1 MSEPRSDR
9 NKMGLLGAVSFV
21 CGNIIGSG
29 LFITPTAILQYT
41 NSVGLSLLV
50 WFLSALISM
59 LGAYCYIEL
68 GTSIRHSGADF
79 AYLCYVG
86 WFPIAFSFLS
96 TGCLM
101 TFPAVV
107 AVEAL
112 TFSEY
117 LFEGL
122 YINLESAVSQHMA
135 KTLASFSLVWLIC
148 FLNFFSLRTFV
159 SRFQIAATAA
169 KILATMTIICVGM
182 YMLVFKGEVEN
193 LKDPFANSTY
203 EPSMIVNAFF
213 QGLFSYDGWDVLN
226 FGVEE
231 VANPTRTLS
240 LAIPIGIFIIA
251 FVYCAT
257 NLSYFVVL
265 SIPEVL
271 KTPAVA
277 QTFANRTMGSFRHA
291 MPFLTSIMLIGSLN
305 STIFTSSRYL
315 FAGARQGQ
323 MPSFLSVV
331 NEKHDSPRAAI
342 FYSVLLAMLFALVG
356 EVDKLI
362 NYLTFAMWVQR
373 ALTMCALLYI
383 RYYNVKVH
391 PDRIRV
397 PIILPIVFLIICI
410 TLVITTVTADIKT
423 ASIGLVFLITG
434 FVFYMVFLWD
444 KGLAR
449 YDGYKNSC
457 ARVDEK
463 LAIYNQIIFNGM
475 VSVNKKESMF
485 ENKTQLLTDSPSA
498 TPIIHH

>member
-1 MSEPRSDR
+1 
-9 NKMGLLGAVSFV
+9 MGLWGAVSFV

-41 NSVGLSLLV
+41 NSVGLSLLI

-86 WFPIAFSFLS
+86 WFPVAFSFLS

-122 YINLESAVSQHMA
+122 YINLESAFSQHMA
-135 KTLASFSLVWLIC
+135 KTLASFSIVWLIC

-159 SRFQIAATAA
+159 SRFQILATGA
-169 KILATMTIICVGM
+169 KILATMTIILVGA
-182 YMLVFKGEVEN
+182 YKLIIQGHTEH
-193 LKDPFANSTY
+193 LQDPFANSTY
-203 EPSMIVNAFF
+203 EPSMIVTAFF

-231 VANPTRTLS
+231 IGNPTRTLS
-240 LAIPIGIFIIA
+240 LAIPIGISIIA
-251 FVYCAT
+251 FIYCAT

-265 SIPEVL
+265 TIPEVL

-277 QTFANRTMGSFRHA
+277 QTFANRTMGTFRYA
-291 MPFLTSIMLIGSLN
+291 MPFLTSLMLIGSLN
-305 STIFTSSRYL
+305 STIFTASRYL
-315 FAGARQGQ
+315 YAGARQGH
-323 MPSFLSVV
+323 MPSFLGVV
-331 NEKHDSPRAAI
+331 NEEHDSPRSAI
-342 FYSVLLAMLFALVG
+342 FYHVLLAMLFALVG
-356 EVDKLI
+356 KTDTLI
-362 NYLTFAMWVQR
+362 NYLAFAMWVQR
-373 ALTMCALLYI
+373 SLTMCALLYI
-383 RYYNVKVH
+383 RYYDVKVH

-397 PIILPIVFLIICI
+397 PIILPITFLIICV
-410 TLVITTVTADIKT
+410 TLVVTTIAADIGT
-423 ASIGLVFLITG
+423 ASVGLAFLCAG

-444 KGLAR
+444 GGLSR
-449 YDGYKNSC
+449 FNGYNSVC
-457 ARVDEK
+457 ETVNEK
-463 LAIYNQIIFNGM
+463 LAIWNQIIFNGM
-475 VSVNKKESMF
+475 VHFKVDPSLEVKHRLISE
-485 ENKTQLLTDSPSA
+485 SPSA
-498 TPIIHH
+498 THIVPH